1 MLNVELTHEV
11 IVNSVCLM
19 WFLLCWV
26 GYTYYA
32 KDQAVKKPCLATE
45 LHKYRELWMQRVMMR
60 DIRVG
65 DAALIANLE
74 RNVSFLASTTILIL
88 AGLLTLF
95 SVTDEI
101 TTLVEQ
107 VPFASHSSYLSVQ
120 LKTLLLIII
129 FVYAFFSFTWSMRQY
144 GFCSIVLGAAP
155 LVNEEGVTELERQ
168 DYAVYAARI
177 IDLAGLSYN
186 HGLRAYY
193 FALSVLAWF
202 ITPYLFIFASTFVAA
217 VLYRREFKSRSL
229 KALMQKDDI
238 EGQSG
243 SALI

>member
-1 MLNVELTHEV
+1 MLDIALTHEI
-11 IVNSVCLM
+11 IVNSVCLI
-19 WFLLCWV
+19 WFAICWV

-32 KDQAVKKPCLATE
+32 QRRAARSPCLATE
-45 LHKYRELWMQRVMMR
+45 LHKYREYWMQRVMLR
-60 DIRVG
+60 DVRVG

-74 RNVSFLASTTILIL
+74 RNVSFLASTAILIL

-101 TTLVEQ
+101 RYLVEQ
-107 VPFASHSSYLSVQ
+107 VPLALHSSYLAVQ
-120 LKTLLLIII
+120 LKILLLVII
-129 FVYAFFSFTWSMRQY
+129 FVYAFFTFTWSMRQY
-144 GFCSIVLGAAP
+144 GFCSIILGGAP
-155 LVNEEGVTELERQ
+155 QLDEEDVTEQERH
-168 DYAVYAARI
+168 DYAKYAARI

-202 ITPYLFIFASTFVAA
+202 INPYLFILASTFVAA

-229 KALMQKDDI
+229 KALMHKDSA
-238 EGQSG
+238 EGKSV

>member
-1 MLNVELTHEV
+1 MLDIELTHEV
-11 IVNSVCLM
+11 IVNSACLI
-19 WFLLCWV
+19 WFAVCWV

-32 KDQAVKKPCLATE
+32 KLRAARSACLATE
-45 LHKYRELWMQRVMMR
+45 LHKYREYWMQRVMLR
-60 DIRVG
+60 DVRVG

-74 RNVSFLASTTILIL
+74 RNVSFLASTAILIL

-95 SVTDEI
+95 GVTDEI
-101 TTLVEQ
+101 QILVEQ
-107 VPFASHSSYLSVQ
+107 VPFALHSSYLAVQ
-120 LKTLLLIII
+120 LKILLLVII
-129 FVYAFFSFTWSMRQY
+129 FVYAFFTFTWSMRQY
-144 GFCSIVLGAAP
+144 GFCSIILGGAP
-155 LVNEEGVTELERQ
+155 LVDEEGVTEQERH
-168 DYAVYAARI
+168 DYALYAARV

-202 ITPYLFIFASTFVAA
+202 INPYLFILATTFVAA

-229 KALMQKDDI
+229 KALMHKDSAK
-238 EGQSG
+238 GKSA